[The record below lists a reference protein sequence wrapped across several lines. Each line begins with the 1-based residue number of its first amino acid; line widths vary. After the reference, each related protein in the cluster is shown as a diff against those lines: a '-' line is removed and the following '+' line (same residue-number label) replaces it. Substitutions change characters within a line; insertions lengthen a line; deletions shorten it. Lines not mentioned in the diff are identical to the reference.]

1 MLLKLFLPQAK
12 SVPVSIKH
20 LHVLPLFVAEKIQ
33 ASVQGISLHIFADQN
48 GKTVDGLS
56 HVGIPGPEKY
66 PDL

>member
-1 MLLKLFLPQAK
+1 VLLKLFLPQAK
-12 SVPVSIKH
+12 SVPVPIKH
-20 LHVLPLFVAEKIQ
+20 LHVLPLLVTKQIQ
-33 ASVQGISLHIFADQN
+33 ASTQGISLHIFADQN